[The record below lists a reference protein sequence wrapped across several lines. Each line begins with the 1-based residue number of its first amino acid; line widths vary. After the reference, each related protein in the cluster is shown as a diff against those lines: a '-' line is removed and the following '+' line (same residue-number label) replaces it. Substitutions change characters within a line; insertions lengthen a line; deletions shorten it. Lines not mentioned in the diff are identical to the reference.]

1 MSIGHLRERGEPV
14 VQPATEIVDLGIFF
28 VHMGFVCGEGVMER
42 AKTGDNTE
50 ESGVLALE
58 AQHALHQKV
67 LRLPD

>member
-1 MSIGHLRERGEPV
+1 MTHAIRGRGEPV
-14 VQPATEIVDLGIFF
+14 VQPATEMDDLGVFF
-28 VHMGFVCGEGVMER
+28 VHIGFVNGEGVMER